1 MREGLLSVVVPVNRT
16 TEDFPDLVESYHQA
30 LARTGRD
37 FEFLFVLEGSQP
49 EARAHL
55 QGLQAKGRPVRVFQL
70 ARAFGEAAALSVG
83 FDHALGDTLITL
95 PPRFQVEPS
104 SLPKLVEALQDND
117 MVVARRW
124 PRADSRYS
132 RIKTAVFN
140 HLVFFRG
147 RIQFRDLGCSV
158 RILRKA
164 VASEVPLYGDQ
175 GIFFPLLAVQRGF
188 VVKEIDLPQ
197 ARKAP
202 YSRQHGSGVY
212 LRRLL
217 DVATVWFLT
226 KFTRKPLRFFGMVGT
241 PIAAL
246 GLLLLI
252 MVIIERLFFGVALA
266 DRPALLLSSLLVVLG
281 VQIVVM
287 GLIGELVI
295 FTHARELKEYQ
306 VREIIN
312 GRAEPVDRGGSR
324 SGTGRQDSGAV
335 PDPTRQ

>member
-1 MREGLLSVVVPVNRT
+1 MHEGLLSVVVPVNRI
-16 TEDFPDLVESYHQA
+16 TEDFPDLVESYHEA

-37 FEFLFVLEGSQP
+37 IEFLFVLEGAQP
-49 EARAHL
+49 EARAYL
-55 QGLQAKGRPVRVFQL
+55 QGLQEKGRPIRLFQL
-70 ARAFGEAAALSVG
+70 TKSFGEAAALSVG
-83 FDHALGDTLITL
+83 FDHAQGDVLITL
-95 PPRFQVEPS
+95 PSRFQVETS
-104 SLPKLVEALQDND
+104 RLPELVEALQDND

-124 PRADSRYS
+124 PRKDSRFS

-140 HLVFFRG
+140 RLVFFRG
-147 RIQFRDLGCSV
+147 QIQFHDLGCSV
-158 RILRKA
+158 RILRKP
-164 VASEVPLYGDQ
+164 VANEVPLYGDQ
-175 GIFFPLLAVQRGF
+175 GIFFPLLATQKGF
-188 VVKEIDLPQ
+188 MVKEIDLPQ
-197 ARKAP
+197 DRRAP

-246 GLLLLI
+246 GFLLLLV
-252 MVIIERLFFGVALA
+252 VIIEKLFFGVGLA
-266 DRPALLLSSLLVVLG
+266 DRPALLLASLMVVLG

-306 VREIIN
+306 VREIVN
-312 GRAEPVDRGGSR
+312 GRAEPVTPSGSR
-324 SGTGRQDSGAV
+324 GSAERQNSVTVSD
-335 PDPTRQ
+335 